1 LIKVRTKNGSYVYIF
16 NVDVKGCCPVCR
28 ILDGDK
34 MDLKP
39 MQKIAEETKSLLS
52 TGQWVFL

>member
-39 MQKIAEETKSLLS
+39 MQKIAEETK
-52 TGQWVFL
+52 